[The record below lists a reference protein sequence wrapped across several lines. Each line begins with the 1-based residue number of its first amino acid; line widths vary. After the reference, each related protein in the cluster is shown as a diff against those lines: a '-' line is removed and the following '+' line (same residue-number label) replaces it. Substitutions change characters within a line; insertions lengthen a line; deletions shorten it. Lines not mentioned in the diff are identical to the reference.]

1 MTAFE
6 IVGVA
11 HHERHTSIVGD
22 EREEIFFPDM
32 PANGRWAVRGS
43 GGANALLPQIR
54 SALAEVDPTVPIAEV
69 QPMTEYVDRAMASTR
84 FALVMLGIFAAI
96 AAVLASV
103 GLYGV
108 LASAVRQRTAEI
120 GVRMAFGAPSASI
133 FKLVIGQGLRLS
145 ALGVVI
151 GVVVALGMT
160 GVLKTMLVGVTA
172 TDPLTFMSI
181 AALFVGVAT
190 VACWVPARRA
200 AALDPNVALNR
211 E

>member
-1 MTAFE
+1 GKVANLATQVRAAVAE
-6 IVGVA
+6 I
-11 HHERHTSIVGD
+11 D
-22 EREEIFFPDM
+22 
-32 PANGRWAVRGS
+32 
-43 GGANALLPQIR
+43 PQVK
-54 SALAEVDPTVPIAEV
+54 LAEVK
-69 QPMTEYVDRAMASTR
+69 PMTDYVDVAMSPTR
-84 FALVMLGIFAAI
+84 FALVMLAIFAAI

-151 GVVVALGMT
+151 GLVGALGMT
-160 GVLKTMLVGVTA
+160 GVLQTMLVGVTA
-172 TDPLTFMSI
+172 TDPLTFVSI
-181 AALFVGVAT
+181 AALFVAVAT
-190 VACWVPARRA
+190 LACWVPARRA
-200 AALDPNVALNR
+200 ASLDPNVALNR